1 MTADR
6 RVAYF
11 SMEIGLEDEMPT
23 YSGGLGV
30 LAGDTLRAAADLG
43 APIVAVSLL
52 YRQGYFHQHLSPDG
66 AQTESIAEWEP
77 ARFLEQTDVV
87 VRVQLEGRFV
97 AIGAWLYRVRGIN
110 GDEVPVYMLDTD
122 LPEND
127 YHDRRLTDRLYG
139 GDQRYR
145 LRQEALLGLGGLA
158 LLRALGCWDI
168 ETFHLNEGHSGLLT
182 LGLLGEVTG
191 GDLEAATEA
200 DFAAVR
206 SKVVFTTHTP
216 VPAGH
221 DRFPFSLVR
230 EVLGRA
236 FANAIERLPCWDGN
250 VLNMTQLSMFF
261 ARYINGV
268 AQMHGR
274 VIKDMYPGYETHSIT
289 NGVHSRMWASEPL
302 AALFDSEVPGW
313 RADSDFLR
321 RILTVDVD
329 KILGAHAE
337 AKARLLDAV
346 EQRRGV
352 RLDPHVFT
360 IGFARRAA
368 TYKRA
373 DLVFSDVEALLD
385 VTRRAGPLQFIYAG
399 KAHPDD
405 AGAKALIQRVFS
417 MSERLGDELPVVYL
431 EDHNMALGRL
441 LCSGVDL
448 WLNNPEKPMEASGT
462 SGMKAALNGV
472 PSLSVLDG
480 WWPEGWMEGV
490 TGWSIGDG
498 SDFEGG
504 SSEEAV
510 SLYSKLR
517 SLILPMYYESRQSWG
532 RVMRAAIA
540 INGPYFSTQRML
552 HQYMSNAYRL
562 PQRTGH

>member
-1 MTADR
+1 
-6 RVAYF
+6 
-11 SMEIGLEDEMPT
+11 MEIGLEDQMPT

-30 LAGDTLRAAADLG
+30 LAGDTLKAGADLG
-43 APIVAVSLL
+43 APMLAVSLL
-52 YRQGYFHQHLSPDG
+52 FRQGYFRQHLSETG
-66 AQTESIAEWEP
+66 IQTESVVDWDP
-77 ARFLEQTDVV
+77 AQFLEQLDVT

-97 AIGAWLYRVRGIN
+97 AVGAWLYRVKGS
-110 GDEVPVYMLDTD
+110 GGAELPVYLLDAD

-127 YHDRRLTDRLYG
+127 PEDRRLTGRLYG

-158 LLRALGCWDI
+158 MLRALGYWDL

-200 DFAAVR
+200 DFVAVR
-206 SKVVFTTHTP
+206 NKVVFTTHTP

-221 DRFPFSLVR
+221 DRFPFHLMR

-268 AQMHGR
+268 AEIHGR
-274 VIKDMYPGYETHSIT
+274 VIKDMYPGYTTHSIT
-289 NGVHSRMWASEPL
+289 NGVHSRTWASEPM
-302 AALFDSEVPGW
+302 ARLFDETVPGW
-313 RADSDFLR
+313 REDSEYLR
-321 RILTVDVD
+321 RMVSVDVD
-329 KILGAHAE
+329 RLLAAHTD
-337 AKARLLDAV
+337 AKAALFEQV

-373 DLVFSDVEALLD
+373 DLVFSDVDALVE
-385 VTRRAGPLQFIYAG
+385 VTRQAGPIQFVFAG

-405 AGAKALIQRVFS
+405 AGAKALIQRVYS
-417 MSERLGDELPVVYL
+417 MSDRLHNELPVVYL
-431 EDHNMALGRL
+431 EDHSMALGRL

-480 WWPEGWMEGV
+480 WWPEGWIEGV
-490 TGWSIGDG
+490 TGWSIGNGADY
-498 SDFEGG
+498 EGG
-504 SSEEAV
+504 STEETV
-510 SLYSKLR
+510 SLYNKLR
-517 SLILPMYYESRQSWG
+517 NLILPLYYESRHSWG

-540 INGPYFSTQRML
+540 VNGPYFSTQRML
-552 HQYMSNAYRL
+552 QQYMHNAYKEPSEPR
-562 PQRTGH
+562 H